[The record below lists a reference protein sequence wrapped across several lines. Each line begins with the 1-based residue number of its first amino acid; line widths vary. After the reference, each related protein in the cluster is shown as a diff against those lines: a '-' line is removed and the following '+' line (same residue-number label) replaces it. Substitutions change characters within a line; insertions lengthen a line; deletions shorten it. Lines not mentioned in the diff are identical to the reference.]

1 VLLLTFRLWVA
12 GAVPLEI
19 AVKDIVVA
27 ERLNDGCGLT
37 VKVTV
42 SLAGEPRAP
51 GAVIVT
57 CPV

>member
-1 VLLLTFRLWVA
+1 M
-12 GAVPLEI
+12 EI

-37 VKVTV
+37 VKATV